1 VKVDVI
7 LPAGGRIH
15 GDFAAEAG
23 TAVKALIELRDTS
36 ILTNTVQALRSTGR
50 VNRMVAIG
58 PAEIAPHAESHV
70 DAVLPESDS
79 GPENIYRGL
88 DWLRSQPDSADR
100 ALIMTTDL
108 PFVTPES
115 VSSFLARCPEAA
127 EIALPLF
134 SKQEFENRFPG
145 SLNSYVR
152 LRDGEWT
159 IGGAFLLSQ
168 SALERNRAHI
178 QRIHK
183 ARKSP
188 FAMAQMLGVS
198 FIARYLTRTLKV
210 AHLESHCARITGCA
224 ACAVRGCD
232 PALAFDIDESADYRY
247 ARRYDPNNSL
257 YAGVR

>member
-1 VKVDVI
+1 MKVDVI

-15 GDFAAEAG
+15 GEFAAEAG
-23 TAVKALIELRDTS
+23 TSVKALIELADGN
-36 ILTNTVQALRSTGR
+36 ILANLIRALRSTGS

-70 DAVLPESDS
+70 DAVLPEADS
-79 GPENIYRGL
+79 GPANIYRGL
-88 DWLRSQPDSADR
+88 DWLKSQPDSADR

-108 PFVTPES
+108 PFVSPES
-115 VSSFLARCPEAA
+115 VSSFMARCPESA

-134 SKQEFENRFPG
+134 SKQEFESRFPG

-168 SALERNRAHI
+168 SALDRTIAWI
-178 QRIHK
+178 QQLHE

-188 FAMAQMLGVS
+188 FAMARTLGVS
-198 FIARYLTRTLKV
+198 FIARYLTRTLGV
-210 AHLESHCARITGCA
+210 THLESHCARITGCS

-232 PALAFDIDESADYRY
+232 PVLAFDIDESADLRY
-247 ARRYDPNNSL
+247 ARSFDPNNSP
-257 YAGVR
+257 YAAVR